1 MPPIVLMGE
10 VTNSSQGPMDR
21 LCGWGVPPRQ
31 NHTLFILKPFEQF
44 RFKMRHLESVHHDLI
59 TNDKNNKT
67 IMKSTKILS
76 GKFANGEGQKG
87 NFTGYNASGKRIFI
101 HKAQMEAIG
110 MKEDKDF
117 KPFFALVDEREIQT
131 RDANG
136 ELTDVLVKRLQA
148 LSCFKT
154 EAELVDAVNADAKI
168 DIAIALDLKA
178 TASTAGL
185 TESQVNS
192 LLASAI

>member
-1 MPPIVLMGE
+1 
-10 VTNSSQGPMDR
+10 
-21 LCGWGVPPRQ
+21 
-31 NHTLFILKPFEQF
+31 
-44 RFKMRHLESVHHDLI
+44 
-59 TNDKNNKT
+59 
-67 IMKSTKILS
+67 MKSTKIVT
-76 GKFANGEGQKG
+76 GKFANGDNQKG

-101 HKAQMEAIG
+101 HKAQMESLGYKTDA
-110 MKEDKDF
+110 DV

-148 LSCFKT
+148 MSCFKT

-178 TASTAGL
+178 TAGSAGL
-185 TESQVNS
+185 TESQLNS